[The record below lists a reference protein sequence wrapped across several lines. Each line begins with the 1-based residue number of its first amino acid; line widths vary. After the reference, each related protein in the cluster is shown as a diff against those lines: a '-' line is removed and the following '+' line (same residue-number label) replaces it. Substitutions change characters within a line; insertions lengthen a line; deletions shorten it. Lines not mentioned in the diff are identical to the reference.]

1 MFVHWH
7 LKVFR
12 SVSVYWKQPLLNLSV
27 CILVC
32 SALMSV
38 QHWFEYMCQNHISSP
53 CLGPLCSLHMWFMW
67 FFWVGYVSVGL
78 KVEMHR
84 PEVSSSWQTKWGV
97 QAVWSDLLRI
107 STWWLQ
113 PFSFTFANFAS
124 PSAALFRN
132 PASELPFFLCRMGIT
147 GFCSFF
153 VLIALRRC
161 GLCAAGTAGYFRHT
175 QHQWC
180 PSFSCVSPLLL
191 IDNRASASSLGCGLS
206 IFCCETSWCSLCG

>member
-153 VLIALRRC
+153 CPHCTTKMWALCSRDCRVLQAHAAPVMPQFQ
-161 GLCAAGTAGYFRHT
+161 LCLATAAHW
-175 QHQWC
+175 QQSKC
-180 PSFSCVSPLLL
+180 QLLGMWPEHIL
-191 IDNRASASSLGCGLS
+191 LWNLLV
-206 IFCCETSWCSLCG
+206 